1 MKKIFK
7 LYAMVWAV
15 MFALFQVISFAVPGW
30 AGVEKYTPTFW
41 TGYLCITI
49 SFLGQLVCA
58 YIALKAEDSGKVF
71 YRISLVVTSYTGL
84 LLSFVFG
91 GLCMLISTFPFW
103 MGIILCAIVLAFN
116 AVSIIKASV
125 SAALV
130 ERADEKEKDQVSF
143 VRTLTADTEILLS
156 KVKSEAVKKGCERV
170 YETVRYSDPV
180 SCEALSAIESEITV
194 KFSAL
199 TEAVKEDNA
208 ADVNEISDE
217 LVILLTDRN
226 KKCRL
231 LK

>member
-1 MKKIFK
+1 MKRIFQ
-7 LYAMVWAV
+7 LYAMAWAV

-41 TGYLCITI
+41 IGYLCITI
-49 SFLGQLVCA
+49 SFFGQLVCT
-58 YIALKAEDSGKVF
+58 YFALKAEESGKAF

-91 GLCMLISTFPFW
+91 GLCMLISALPLW
-103 MGIILCAIVLAFN
+103 VGIILCAMVLAFN
-116 AVSIIKASV
+116 VISIMKASV

-130 ERADEKEKDQVSF
+130 ERADEKEKAQVF
-143 VRTLTADTEILLS
+143 FMRTLTADAETLLS
-156 KVKSEAVKKGCERV
+156 KAKSETIKKDCKRV

-180 SCEALSAIESEITV
+180 SCEALSAVEGEINV
-194 KFSAL
+194 KFSVL
-199 TEAVKEDNA
+199 TKAVKEDNA
-208 ADVNEISDE
+208 ADVKEISDE
-217 LVILLTDRN
+217 LVILLEDRN